1 MTFFIAVAAE
11 QAGQRRR
18 MAVSGRAEFRITL
31 TPPLRQLLILKSPI
45 YAYEWNRLWT
55 TSI

>member
-1 MTFFIAVAAE
+1 MAAE
-11 QAGQRRR
+11 QVGQRRR

-31 TPPLRQLLILKSPI
+31 PPPLRQLLILKSLM

-55 TSI
+55 TSIREVV